1 MLSVEH
7 FPPQRHRAWTIQLWV
22 EDEIPNLKKIVAVLN
37 LSAAVIDKSVNRD
50 DWAYLHRLVATF
62 KEKWKSYSD
71 VRDVPYLKDRL
82 QPQDWERLNAVA
94 KGMRIQMLPNGT
106 FGLFFEHL

>member
-1 MLSVEH
+1 
-7 FPPQRHRAWTIQLWV
+7 
-22 EDEIPNLKKIVAVLN
+22 
-37 LSAAVIDKSVNRD
+37 
-50 DWAYLHRLVATF
+50 
-62 KEKWKSYSD
+62 